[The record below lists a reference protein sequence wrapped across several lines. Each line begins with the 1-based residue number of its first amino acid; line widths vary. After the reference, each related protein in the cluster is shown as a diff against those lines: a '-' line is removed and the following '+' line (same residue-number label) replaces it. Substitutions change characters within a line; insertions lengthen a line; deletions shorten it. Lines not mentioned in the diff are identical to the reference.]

1 MKIIDTNF
9 NYLKSDFYSAILRE
23 ILNGCAVGLYMSSLI
38 MTLCCIDYM
47 GIPLS
52 GNCQNTNKH
61 FKIFLEKYM
70 SEANDK
76 YLDTTVQ
83 DIIYAIRCSLV
94 HSFGDADALQKIN
107 IIPIFEVGSEESE
120 HLLREKDEKGNDII
134 RVSVFHFISETIA
147 GVEKFFRE
155 VTDAT
160 ILVEWYRRLYI
171 LGGVAGPL
179 NKLQTVPNGNIV
191 YKNIHPL
198 LDKLDD
204 TNSSIKEICENIK

>member
-1 MKIIDTNF
+1 
-9 NYLKSDFYSAILRE
+9 
-23 ILNGCAVGLYMSSLI
+23 
-38 MTLCCIDYM
+38 
-47 GIPLS
+47 
-52 GNCQNTNKH
+52 
-61 FKIFLEKYM
+61 M
-70 SEANDK
+70 SEANDN

-94 HSFGDADALQKIN
+94 HSFGDADALQRIN
-107 IIPIFEVGSEESE
+107 IIPIFEVGSDDSE

-160 ILVEWYRRLYI
+160 ILAEWYRRLYI

-179 NKLQTVPNGNIV
+179 NKLQTVPNGSIV

-204 TNSSIKEICENIK
+204 TNSSIKEISENIKSRLFENYHHS